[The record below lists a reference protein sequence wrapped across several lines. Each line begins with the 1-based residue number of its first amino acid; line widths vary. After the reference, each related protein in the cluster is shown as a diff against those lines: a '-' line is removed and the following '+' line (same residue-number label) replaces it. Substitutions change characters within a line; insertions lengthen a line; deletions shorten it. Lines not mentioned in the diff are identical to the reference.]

1 MREENNMD
9 SRTGQQEPKLFSRWA
24 TYAARTLGSTKAFV
38 LALGI
43 VLLWALS
50 GPVFRFNDTWQ
61 LIINTGTTIVTFLMV
76 ILVQHT
82 QNRDSEAIQLKLD
95 EMIRSTQGA
104 HNALLDL
111 EELGTEDLDKIR
123 ALYEEL
129 AQKART
135 ETIEDLAAQGTPD
148 ITLTVLEGSRQHQQP
163 SPSSKLRNSRSKPD

>member
-1 MREENNMD
+1 M
-9 SRTGQQEPKLFSRWA
+9 FSRWA
-24 TYAARTLGSTKAFV
+24 TYAARTLGSAKAFV
-38 LALGI
+38 LAVGI

-82 QNRDSEAIQLKLD
+82 QNRDSAAIQLKLD
-95 EMIRSTQGA
+95 EIIRSTQGA

-129 AQKART
+129 AQKARADR
-135 ETIEDLAAQGTPD
+135 IEDLAAQGTPD
-148 ITLTVLEGSRQHQQP
+148 ITLTVLEGSRQHQHHSH

>member
-1 MREENNMD
+1 M
-9 SRTGQQEPKLFSRWA
+9 
-24 TYAARTLGSTKAFV
+24 YAARTLGSAKAFV

-50 GPVFRFNDTWQ
+50 GPVFHFNNTWQ

-82 QNRDSEAIQLKLD
+82 QNRDSAAIQLKLD

-111 EELGTEDLDKIR
+111 EQLGTEDLDKIR

-135 ETIEDLAAQGTPD
+135 DTIKDLPPRVHRT
-148 ITLTVLEGSRQHQQP
+148 
-163 SPSSKLRNSRSKPD
+163 SP

>member
-1 MREENNMD
+1 M
-9 SRTGQQEPKLFSRWA
+9 FSRWA
-24 TYAARTLGSTKAFV
+24 TYAARTLGSAKAFV

-43 VLLWALS
+43 VLVWALS
-50 GPVFRFNDTWQ
+50 APVFRFNDTWQ

-82 QNRDSEAIQLKLD
+82 QNRDSAAIQLKLD

-111 EELGTEDLDKIR
+111 EQLGTEDLDKIR

-135 ETIEDLAAQGTPD
+135 DTIKDLAAQGTPD
-148 ITLTVLEGSRQHQQP
+148 ITLTVLEGSRQHQHH